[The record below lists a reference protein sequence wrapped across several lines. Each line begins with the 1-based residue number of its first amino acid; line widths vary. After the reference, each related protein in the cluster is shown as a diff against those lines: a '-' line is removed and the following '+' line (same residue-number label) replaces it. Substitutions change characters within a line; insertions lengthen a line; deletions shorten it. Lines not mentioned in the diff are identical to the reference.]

1 MKCPNGK
8 RLSARLRAIA
18 AQRSITIGIVF
29 VLLVYV
35 LTLHWVAKKTNPTYA
50 GMKNETEENKE
61 DKKVAI
67 TFDDGPSPVYTEK
80 LLDGLKE
87 RNVTAT
93 FFLIGEQAENYP
105 ELVARMYEE
114 GHTIGNHTYDHVN
127 LCTLSTSQVKE
138 QVDKTNQVIADITG
152 QTPIYIRPPFGE
164 WNDTLSDMTGMIEV
178 LWDVDPRDWETND
191 TQTVV
196 RRVLNNVSDREI
208 ILFHDCSGS
217 SVSAALAVVDALKE
231 NGYEFVGVDEII
243 FD

>member
-8 RLSARLRAIA
+8 RLLARLRVVV
-18 AQRSITIGIVF
+18 AQRSSTIGILIVIF
-29 VLLVYV
+29 VYV
-35 LTLHWVAKKTNPTYA
+35 LTLIFSMGKADATIAEQEN
-50 GMKNETEENKE
+50 ENKE

-93 FFLIGEQAENYP
+93 FFLIGEQAETYP
-105 ELVARMYEE
+105 ELVKRMYEE

-138 QVDKTNQVIADITG
+138 QVEKTNQVICDITG
-152 QTPIYIRPPFGE
+152 QTLIYIRPPYGE
-164 WNDTLSDMTGMIEV
+164 WNDTLTDATGMIEV
-178 LWDVDPRDWETND
+178 LWDVDPRDWNTSSA
-191 TQTVV
+191 QTVV
-196 RRVLNNVSDREI
+196 NRVLQDVSDREI
-208 ILFHDCSGS
+208 NLFHDCSNS
-217 SVSAALAVVDALKE
+217 SVTAALAVVDTLKE
-231 NGYEFVGVDEII
+231 RGYEFVGVDEIL

>member
-1 MKCPNGK
+1 MKHPKRK
-8 RLSARLRAIA
+8 RLFTQVRAFTA
-18 AQRSITIGIVF
+18 HRSITIGIFF
-29 VLLVYV
+29 VLLVYAV
-35 LTLHWVAKKTNPTYA
+35 TLHYTAVKTDQSY
-50 GMKNETEENKE
+50 TEQGNKE

-105 ELVARMYEE
+105 ELVERMYEE

-196 RRVLNNVSDREI
+196 KRVLNNVSDREI

-231 NGYEFVGVDEII
+231 NEYEFVGVDEII